1 MPDLLF
7 ELRCEE
13 LPAKDLAEA
22 ARSLDTA
29 LRAALNEAGLP
40 SQASSAAWTPR
51 RIAVWAQGLPER
63 TADREE
69 RLAGPKLKAA
79 FDAAGAPT
87 KAAEGFARKAGVA
100 VEALQRDAE
109 CVFAIKRTPGRA
121 AAEIVAEVLPRLPAL
136 VEWKKTMRWGGP
148 VAFARPIRGVVALL
162 GGDVV
167 GCKVAGLDAGRSTR
181 GHPFLA
187 PREVVLDTASR
198 DEYVTKL
205 RNVFVLADPE
215 ERRAVVMASA
225 RKLVHDL
232 EVREELLEEVT
243 NLVEWP
249 TALVGKFE
257 ERYLELPPK
266 LLVTVME
273 HHQRFFPVRMPDREE
288 AVERLEA
295 RFIAVLDRDTDSIDT
310 ARHGFE
316 RVLVPRLHDAAFFF
330 GEDRKTPLAGRM
342 GKLSDITYHRKL
354 GSVADKAA
362 RLADLAQRVAGWLNL
377 SSVEQRDAFVA
388 GELAKCDLATLLVGE
403 FPELQGHVG
412 SVYARAEGF
421 PSVVCDAIGAQ
432 YLHDFD
438 GVSLAG
444 PALALLLAENLDI
457 VCQFG
462 TKVGLP
468 SGSTDPFGVRR
479 AAITLLDA
487 CERFAPE
494 FDLVAAIRAAGGDD
508 AVVAFLDTRLRQ
520 RLRGAGWRYDHVDA
534 VSSWRSVGY
543 FRRRL
548 GELQVLASDADFL
561 RLLEVAERCRNITKK
576 AEGAAVAVS
585 PGLLTEPAERSL
597 HAAWTNAKASLGPE
611 RAELSGQDVA
621 CVALAIAEPLRR
633 FFAEVFVNAD
643 DPAVRANRLAVL
655 RDIDTTLLRFADLC
669 RIQKT

>member
-13 LPAKDLAEA
+13 LPAKDLADA

-29 LRAALNEAGLP
+29 LRAALGEAGLP
-40 SQASSAAWTPR
+40 SQSSSAAWTPR
-51 RIAVWAQGLPER
+51 RIAVWAHGLPER

-87 KAAEGFARKAGVA
+87 KAAEGFARKAGVP

-136 VEWKKTMRWGGP
+136 VKWKKTMRWGGP

-167 GCKVAGLDAGRSTR
+167 ACSVAGLAAGRVTR

-187 PREVVLDTASR
+187 PRDVVLDTASR

-205 RNVFVLADPE
+205 RGVFVLADPE
-215 ERRAVVMASA
+215 ERRAAVLTSA
-225 RKLVHDL
+225 RKLVHGL
-232 EVREELLEEVT
+232 EVREDLLEEVT

-273 HHQRFFPVRMPDREE
+273 HHQRFFPVWMPD
-288 AVERLEA
+288 AAGTERLEA
-295 RFIAVLDRDTDSIDT
+295 RFVAVLDRDTDSVDT

-316 RVLVPRLHDAAFFF
+316 RVLVPRLHDASFFF
-330 GEDRKTPLAGRM
+330 GEDRRTSLASRM

-354 GSVADKAA
+354 GSVADKTA
-362 RLADLAQRVAGWLNL
+362 RLADLAQRVAGWLAL
-377 SSVEQRDAFVA
+377 PSDAQRDAFVA

-421 PSVVCDAIGAQ
+421 PPAVCDAIGAQ

-520 RLRGAGWRYDHVDA
+520 RLRDAGFRHDHLDA
-534 VSSWRSVGY
+534 VTSWRSVGE
-543 FRRRL
+543 FRGRL
-548 GELQVLASDADFL
+548 EDLRSLSSDASFG

-576 AEGAAVAVS
+576 ADATSGEMS
-585 PGLLTEPAERSL
+585 ETLLVEPAEKVL
-597 HAAWTNAKASLGPE
+597 FGAWTKVRSTLPPAPAL
-611 RAELSGQDVA
+611 LSRDDVA
-621 CVALAIAEPLRR
+621 RSAAAIADPLHR

-643 DPAVRANRLAVL
+643 DPAVRANRLALL

-669 RIQKT
+669 RIQKA